1 MSKCKNCG
9 YDNPPDNRFCG
20 NCGAQLPSEELCA
33 SCGAPLSP
41 DAAFCGKCGTP
52 KSKRCATCGA
62 ALSPD
67 AAFCFNCGSPVSGA
81 AKPAP
86 QTAATPAYT
95 TPVNAQPAP
104 NCANA
109 PKKSAKQSFVEAK
122 SKVAAFEKKHCVII
136 NGIIAVLAFIFI
148 FVSLFA
154 PVRMIASDPTM
165 SFDDSME
172 SKYAEGSVIEIDQSI
187 WQVMGSVK
195 YVSLD
200 INDSSD
206 RKLIQEVY
214 ADYSVAYKSVLSALS
229 AWRKTHQFATE
240 DAVNEKYA
248 ELFEKYMSDINLLA
262 FQFVFTT
269 VGALDYLVGEEVE
282 KEMEAAL
289 IAQRNTA
296 VLALVMALITAAV
309 QIGIAIVSLVFLIL
323 AIIGMVRKKQSKL
336 FGYLLTALI
345 MSGAGLAVLSV
356 SPLLSAGGAMF
367 AVALMTALAFFGCA
381 IGKAVMTDK
390 GLMFIVKRATCSAL
404 SLIAFFMLCSNI
416 LSYHLIQSMNDVN
429 VTQVVTGPLGMA
441 FESIFTV
448 LDLNSVEGVTIGYSD
463 ASIASCVAV
472 LAIGLIAFSVL
483 FAAMVKSFTV
493 LANKTEQKPR
503 IDVLSLVGV
512 IALIAFATTP
522 AIIAAA
528 DSMPVTDNGLGFG
541 TGVATMIKFV
551 ARAFVYVAMAFA
563 IAAFVLELAFRPKNA
578 KSYAATVAPQ
588 QSGGAAVQAAVGAQT
603 NNPAPQSAEA
613 DKNEHAT
620 IAEETTAPA
629 TETTEPVAD
638 APSDG
643 SAPDDEPTVTPV
655 VDENAAQ

>member
-1 MSKCKNCG
+1 
-9 YDNPPDNRFCG
+9 
-20 NCGAQLPSEELCA
+20 
-33 SCGAPLSP
+33 
-41 DAAFCGKCGTP
+41 
-52 KSKRCATCGA
+52 
-62 ALSPD
+62 
-67 AAFCFNCGSPVSGA
+67 
-81 AKPAP
+81 
-86 QTAATPAYT
+86 
-95 TPVNAQPAP
+95 
-104 NCANA
+104 
-109 PKKSAKQSFVEAK
+109 
-122 SKVAAFEKKHCVII
+122 
-136 NGIIAVLAFIFI
+136 
-148 FVSLFA
+148 
-154 PVRMIASDPTM
+154 
-165 SFDDSME
+165 
-172 SKYAEGSVIEIDQSI
+172 
-187 WQVMGSVK
+187 
-195 YVSLD
+195 
-200 INDSSD
+200 
-206 RKLIQEVY
+206 
-214 ADYSVAYKSVLSALS
+214 
-229 AWRKTHQFATE
+229 
-240 DAVNEKYA
+240 
-248 ELFEKYMSDINLLA
+248 
-262 FQFVFTT
+262 
-269 VGALDYLVGEEVE
+269 
-282 KEMEAAL
+282 
-289 IAQRNTA
+289 
-296 VLALVMALITAAV
+296 MALITAAV

-345 MSGAGLAVLSV
+345 ISGAGLAVLSV

-367 AVALMTALAFFGCA
+367 TVALMTALAFFGCA

-429 VTQVVTGPLGMA
+429 VTQVVAGPLGSA
-441 FESIFTV
+441 FECIFTV
-448 LDLNSVEGVTIGYSD
+448 LDLNSVNGITIGYSD
-463 ASIASCVAV
+463 ASIVSCVAV

-483 FAAMVKSFTV
+483 FAAMVKSLTV
-493 LANKTEQKPR
+493 LANKTDRKPR

-528 DSMPVTDNGLGFG
+528 DSMPVTDNGLGFS

-588 QSGGAAVQAAVGAQT
+588 QSGGAAAQAAVGAQT

-613 DKNEHAT
+613 DNNEHAT

>member
-20 NCGAQLPSEELCA
+20 NCGAQLPSEELCS

-52 KSKRCATCGA
+52 KSKRCAACGA

-81 AKPAP
+81 AKTAP
-86 QTAATPAYT
+86 QTTA

-154 PVRMIASDPTM
+154 PVRMIASDPTAM
-165 SFDDSME
+165 LDDSTDSGYSE
-172 SKYAEGSVIEIDQSI
+172 STVIEIDQSI
-187 WQVMGSVK
+187 WQVMGSIK

-200 INDSSD
+200 INNSSD

-248 ELFEKYMSDINLLA
+248 ELFERYMSDINLLA

-309 QIGIAIVSLVFLIL
+309 QIGIAVVSLIFLIF

-345 MSGAGLAVLSV
+345 ISGAGLAVLSV

-367 AVALMTALAFFGCA
+367 TVALMTALAFFGCA

-390 GLMFIVKRATCSAL
+390 GLLFIIKRATCSAL

-463 ASIASCVAV
+463 ASIVSCVAV

-483 FAAMVKSFTV
+483 FAAMVKSLTV
-493 LANKTEQKPR
+493 LANKTDRKPR

-528 DSMPVTDNGLGFG
+528 DSMPVTDNGLGFS

-588 QSGGAAVQAAVGAQT
+588 QSGGAAAQAAVGAQT

-613 DKNEHAT
+613 DNNEHAT